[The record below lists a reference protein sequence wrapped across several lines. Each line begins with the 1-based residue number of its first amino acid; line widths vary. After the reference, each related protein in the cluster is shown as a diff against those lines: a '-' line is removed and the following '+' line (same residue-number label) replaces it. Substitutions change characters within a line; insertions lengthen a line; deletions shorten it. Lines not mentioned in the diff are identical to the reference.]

1 MSTNKNLAVLA
12 ASSVLALFSLSPAY
26 AESVPQQEQNE
37 LNDSSQ
43 PDVDPGASKGPD
55 APIVKQEG
63 EQLNNSASPDN
74 LPDASGPNA
83 PSKESSPAAGEP
95 GPAVTALLA
104 VDRPTGWVRPAGR
117 GSCTLISWAWR
128 PLRAAS
134 VLFCAGMS
142 AGKPWSCWGF
152 ASLDRISR
160 QPPGLRPNSA

>member
-37 LNDSSQ
+37 LNNSSQ

-83 PSKESSPAAGEP
+83 PSKESVPQQENQD
-95 GPAVTALLA
+95 L
-104 VDRPTGWVRPAGR
+104 
-117 GSCTLISWAWR
+117 
-128 PLRAAS
+128 
-134 VLFCAGMS
+134 
-142 AGKPWSCWGF
+142 
-152 ASLDRISR
+152 
-160 QPPGLRPNSA
+160 Q